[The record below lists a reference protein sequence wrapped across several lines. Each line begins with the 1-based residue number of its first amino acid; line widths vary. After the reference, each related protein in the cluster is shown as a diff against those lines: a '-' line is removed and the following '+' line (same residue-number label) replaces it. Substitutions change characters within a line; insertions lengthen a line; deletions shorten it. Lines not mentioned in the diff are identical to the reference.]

1 MQEIDKI
8 ESHSKRRKRLTEWM
22 DGLDGRSKTT
32 LLIAGCK
39 NKDDVISAL
48 EDGRLISV
56 DGCGDRTIELIK
68 KWAGST
74 DVAKTSKK
82 NMKRTNFYYPQPMLD
97 ALKER
102 SDETGIPV
110 SELIRTAVAEF
121 LSKK

>member
-1 MQEIDKI
+1 
-8 ESHSKRRKRLTEWM
+8 M

-48 EDGRLISV
+48 EDGRLLSV
-56 DGCGDRTIELIK
+56 DGCGDRTIKLIK
-68 KWAGST
+68 KWAGAT
-74 DVAKTSKK
+74 NGADDSKK

-97 ALKER
+97 ALKKR
-102 SDETGIPV
+102 SIETGIPV

-121 LSKK
+121 LANRNFTKS